1 MTVTAKRSK
10 NVNLWMTSVIAI
22 GLATLFFTTHL
33 RSSLSGS
40 PSPEINFD
48 QFIALADSGQLNP
61 ATSAKNRS
69 ANCPRFTDSED
80 YVQRQH
86 SITIGPE
93 SDWATQIQQARPN
106 TEILL
111 LDGRYKTDRHAILV
125 GDQTT
130 IRSASQNADSVTII
144 GQGYGISGE
153 GLMIIGNDVSIA
165 DLSITQMRDHAIAI
179 KPLQGAKQGTRIYNV
194 HLYDIGTQHIKLN
207 VGESDGGLIACSTI
221 GYSDNGA
228 KGDYNGA
235 IDLHEASNWTIR
247 DNTIYNIRGDGSGC
261 NVDEDCGR
269 YLSGPAILVWNN
281 SENTR
286 ITRNRLFDN
295 YRNIALGLGRG
306 HSNGKIDNNLI
317 VQSAAGDA
325 GIELQTAT
333 KTTVEN
339 NTVILSGNYPGGIE
353 FRDSDNI
360 VIRNNWI
367 TSDPHDRGSNRQISI
382 QENTVDPMLFDKLTG
397 E

>member
-1 MTVTAKRSK
+1 
-10 NVNLWMTSVIAI
+10 
-22 GLATLFFTTHL
+22 
-33 RSSLSGS
+33 
-40 PSPEINFD
+40 
-48 QFIALADSGQLNP
+48 
-61 ATSAKNRS
+61 
-69 ANCPRFTDSED
+69 
-80 YVQRQH
+80 
-86 SITIGPE
+86 
-93 SDWATQIQQARPN
+93 
-106 TEILL
+106 
-111 LDGRYKTDRHAILV
+111 
-125 GDQTT
+125 
-130 IRSASQNADSVTII
+130 
-144 GQGYGISGE
+144 
-153 GLMIIGNDVSIA
+153 MIIGNDVSIA

-325 GIELQTAT
+325 GIELQTT
-333 KTTVEN
+333 TQTTVEN
-339 NTVILSGNYPGGIE
+339 NTVILSGTYPGAIE

-360 VIRNNWI
+360 AIRNNWI

-382 QENTVDPMLFDKLTG
+382 QENTVDPMLFDKLTS

>member
-1 MTVTAKRSK
+1 
-10 NVNLWMTSVIAI
+10 MTSAIVI

-111 LDGRYKTDRHAILV
+111 LDGRYETDRHAILV

-144 GQGYGISGE
+144 GQGYGINGE

-207 VGESDGGLIACSTI
+207 VGESDGGLVACSTI
-221 GYSDNGA
+221 GYSDNSA

-306 HSNGKIDNNLI
+306 HSDGKIDNNLI

-325 GIELQTAT
+325 GIELQTT
-333 KTTVEN
+333 TNTTVEN
-339 NTVILSGNYPGGIE
+339 NTVILSGTYPGAIE

-360 VIRNNWI
+360 AIRNNWI

-382 QENTVDPMLFDKLTG
+382 QDNTVDPMLFDKLTS

>member
-1 MTVTAKRSK
+1 
-10 NVNLWMTSVIAI
+10 MTSAIVI

-33 RSSLSGS
+33 RSSLSGP

-48 QFIALADSGQLNP
+48 QFIALSDSGQLNP

-93 SDWATQIQQARPN
+93 SDWATQIQQARPD

-111 LDGRYKTDRHAILV
+111 LDGRYETDRYAILV

-130 IRSASQNADSVTII
+130 IRSASQNAESVTIV
-144 GQGYGISGE
+144 GQGYGINGE

-306 HSNGKIDNNLI
+306 HKNGKIDYNLI

-325 GIELQTAT
+325 GIELQTTT

-339 NTVILSGNYPGGIE
+339 NTVILSGTYPGAIE

-360 VIRNNWI
+360 AIRNNWI

>member
-1 MTVTAKRSK
+1 
-10 NVNLWMTSVIAI
+10 MTSAIAI

-69 ANCPRFTDSED
+69 ANCSRFTDSED

-144 GQGYGISGE
+144 GQGYGINGE

-325 GIELQTAT
+325 GIELQTTT